1 MPGFVRVLRNDLAEV
16 SRIVDR
22 FGAFARSNDLPDTL
36 RQQMAMAFDE
46 VVANIVSYGYDDDA
60 EHQIAVRVDLDGG
73 VLVVTVE
80 DDGKPFDP
88 LAQDDPDVTVG
99 LDEREIGGLG
109 IFLVKELMDEVTWE
123 RRADRNVLVLRKQVA

>member
-16 SRIVDR
+16 PRMVDR
-22 FGAFARSNDLPDTL
+22 FGAFARSNDLSDTL
-36 RQQMAMAFDE
+36 RQQMAIAFDE
-46 VVANIVSYGYDDDA
+46 VVANIVTYGYDDDG
-60 EHQIAVRVDLDGG
+60 EHHIAVRVDLDGG

-88 LAQDDPDVTVG
+88 LAEDDPDVTLG